1 MIKLIKFI
9 VIAFLLLS
17 FHDVSIGQWTTE
29 KSPTAN
35 NLNSVFMVNENIGW
49 IVGDK
54 GTILYKVGDYWVNY
68 NKITNEDLY
77 SVFMLDRNKG
87 WAVGSKG
94 TILSFNGERWE
105 NQPCPTNRKLLS
117 VYFNDS
123 ENGIAVGENGTV
135 LFYENDKWIMANKQI
150 RGNLYTASGRGDS
163 FIVGGGLECV
173 NIPVIR
179 ILNDAARS
187 QETLFD
193 PHLEIRSISFT
204 EGGNIWA
211 ASWPGGIFH
220 FDGKEW
226 KKIDFENSI
235 PALNS
240 ICFSGENTGISVG
253 YSGTVMTYSVKG
265 WERHDSP
272 VKVKL
277 NGASVTGDTYYAVG
291 NRGTIIS
298 WKEIVA
304 ENPGLEKPEPIKIEI
319 YPNPAFE
326 RLNVIIPGDNGFIP
340 DRILVSNVYGQ
351 VVVNR
356 RVDKGYSGE
365 VYQINTS
372 EFMDGLYFVKIY
384 SSGKEEASAR
394 FMVRH

>member
-135 LFYENDKWIMANKQI
+135 LFYENDKWRMANKQI

-193 PHLEIRSISFT
+193 PHL
-204 EGGNIWA
+204 
-211 ASWPGGIFH
+211 
-220 FDGKEW
+220 
-226 KKIDFENSI
+226 
-235 PALNS
+235 
-240 ICFSGENTGISVG
+240 
-253 YSGTVMTYSVKG
+253 
-265 WERHDSP
+265 
-272 VKVKL
+272 
-277 NGASVTGDTYYAVG
+277 
-291 NRGTIIS
+291 
-298 WKEIVA
+298 
-304 ENPGLEKPEPIKIEI
+304 
-319 YPNPAFE
+319 
-326 RLNVIIPGDNGFIP
+326 
-340 DRILVSNVYGQ
+340 
-351 VVVNR
+351 
-356 RVDKGYSGE
+356 
-365 VYQINTS
+365 
-372 EFMDGLYFVKIY
+372 
-384 SSGKEEASAR
+384 
-394 FMVRH
+394 